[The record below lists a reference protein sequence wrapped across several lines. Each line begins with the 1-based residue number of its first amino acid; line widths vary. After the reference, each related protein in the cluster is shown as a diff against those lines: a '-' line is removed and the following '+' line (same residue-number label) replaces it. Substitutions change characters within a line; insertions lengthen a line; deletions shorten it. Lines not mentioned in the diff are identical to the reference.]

1 MTFHQW
7 YGSILLCFK
16 FNVSCFSQEL
26 LSVKNKFRLS
36 NVRKIVCICRMLLPN
51 IGEFKDPFAA
61 LPIFVVVAAFG
72 Y

>member
-7 YGSILLCFK
+7 FGSISLCFK
-16 FNVSCFSQEL
+16 FNVSYFSQEL

-36 NVRKIVCICRMLLPN
+36 YVQKIVCICRMPLPN

-61 LPIFVVVAAFG
+61 LPIFVVIAAIG